1 MSLEQPNKLTNLV
14 SLQQQLTALLVHF
27 HTIDTNRRCS
37 CSATHRYK
45 VSKNSCQGRDFP
57 SGHPA
62 RLSRQQLG
70 HGQCPRAGSQ
80 ACNRHPAH
88 QPGQRSKWSVCEIP
102 KPPKPPKALPRGPRG
117 GLCLCITLHKKVCHR
132 HYYKTRAH
140 FEKKCLSQV
149 LSRSKGQLALAAPC
163 TSAPARHPHDTR
175 GRLGDVRFKAGL
187 LGDAPQYDRH
197 DTWLSVCFSGT
208 STCLPADA

>member
-132 HYYKTRAH
+132 HYYKTRAARSCRTL
-140 FEKKCLSQV
+140 KKNVCHRYYHEARGSLPLQH
-149 LSRSKGQLALAAPC
+149 LALLHLP
-163 TSAPARHPHDTR
+163 
-175 GRLGDVRFKAGL
+175 
-187 LGDAPQYDRH
+187 
-197 DTWLSVCFSGT
+197 GT
-208 STCLPADA
+208 PTIQGVVWGM